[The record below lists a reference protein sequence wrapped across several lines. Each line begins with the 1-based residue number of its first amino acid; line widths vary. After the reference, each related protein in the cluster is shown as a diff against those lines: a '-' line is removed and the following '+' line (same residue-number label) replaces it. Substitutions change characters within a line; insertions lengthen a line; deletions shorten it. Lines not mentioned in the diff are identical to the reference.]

1 MLLGKHPFF
10 FLLLGL
16 IITPFI
22 ISKIVWF
29 TTTEKTM
36 GRVAGIGHESG
47 MSLGISSYSLVEFS
61 MGNKIFSFHG
71 GEENL
76 KEGDMVAIRYPRT
89 NPEDAKLDT
98 WLTTLESLA
107 FIIFKKGFL
116 PTIILALRGKRSGII
131 YSTPH
136 KINSTYI
143 KARLS
148 NVVSHVS
155 SFASS
160 GLVFG

>member
-16 IITPFI
+16 IITPFA

-36 GRVAGIGHESG
+36 GRVVGIGHESG

-61 MGNKIFSFHG
+61 KGNEIISFHG

-76 KEGDMVAIRYPRT
+76 KEGDMVAVRYPKT

-107 FIIFKKGFL
+107 FMYVLLILWGVLYIMPDLFPRNAKIMVGKKPFL
-116 PTIILALRGKRSGII
+116 
-131 YSTPH
+131 
-136 KINSTYI
+136 KII
-143 KARLS
+143 KAAKSRK
-148 NVVSHVS
+148 
-155 SFASS
+155 
-160 GLVFG
+160 